1 MAETED
7 PLVSL
12 FKKRA
17 TAVTAKVVEVKD
29 LREAMSY
36 ALEVCEKKDFC
47 EQVYVGDNVKLG
59 SYGKAAQKML
69 AAPGLSKQ
77 NFAMLE
83 KNGKEKGFTVIRGG
97 LRAHVS
103 GIDVGF
109 STAEMGI
116 ASTGTCVLTLNNED
130 MRLTTMICEAH
141 VVALPKSRLVNDLE
155 DAENFLNKIMNKGV
169 MYTSFI
175 SGPSRTA
182 DIERVLVIGVHGPLE
197 MHVALMES

>member
-1 MAETED
+1 MAETEE

-12 FKKRA
+12 FKKKA
-17 TAVTAKVVEVKD
+17 EVVNAKVVEVKD
-29 LREAMSY
+29 LREAISY

-47 EQVYVGDNVKLG
+47 EQVYVGENVKLG
-59 SYGKAAQKML
+59 SYGRAEQKMI
-69 AAPGLSKQ
+69 ASPGLSKQ
-77 NFAMLE
+77 NFAVLE
-83 KNGKEKGFTVIRGG
+83 KTGKEKGFTVIREG
-97 LRAHVS
+97 LRAYVS

-109 STAEMGI
+109 STAELGI

-130 MRLTTMICEAH
+130 ARLATMVCEAH
-141 VVALPKSRLVNDLE
+141 VVALPKSKLVNDLE
-155 DAENFLNKIMNKGV
+155 DAEGFLNKIMSKGA

-197 MHVALMES
+197 LHVALMES